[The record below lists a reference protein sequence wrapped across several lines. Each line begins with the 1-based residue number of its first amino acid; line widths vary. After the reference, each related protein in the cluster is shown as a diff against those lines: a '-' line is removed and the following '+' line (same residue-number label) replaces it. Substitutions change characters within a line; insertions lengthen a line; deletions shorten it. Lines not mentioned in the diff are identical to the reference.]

1 MILPE
6 EIIFQNIMPYAYCP
20 QSPELIKDIRTYSF
34 ILNSVIE
41 KYRECYSVHTEEV
54 INLIIQFD
62 ALTYYE
68 KFTNKYDESSLLPFI
83 ETMDEFEYNRRN
95 TNKQGNRLFRIILG
109 KLKPIDRLN
118 MLLYMIYSLESRD
131 YEEPNETYYDD

>member
-20 QSPELIKDIRTYSF
+20 QSPELIKDIRTYSS
-34 ILNSVIE
+34 ILNSVID

-68 KFTNKYDESSLLPFI
+68 KITNKYDESSLLPFI

-109 KLKPIDRLN
+109 KLKPIDRLK